1 MRMAGIPATIIT
13 IMPEGLR
20 AASSPQSLVRLM
32 TWLSPAFPVGG
43 FAYSGG
49 LEAAVTEGHVR
60 DGEGLMRW
68 VDTLLSAGSL
78 RNDAILL
85 CEAYR
90 GFADPRRLSAV
101 AALAAALAP
110 SGERYQEAIHQGD
123 AFVAAATAW
132 PHPVLAELGPGTAYS
147 VAVGAVAAAHGVALA
162 DTLLAFLQAQC
173 GQLASAAIRL
183 GLIGQRQSVGMLAA
197 LEARLIAQ
205 SQSFQSLGLDDLGG
219 ATMLA
224 DILSL
229 RHETQYSRL
238 FQS

>member
-1 MRMAGIPATIIT
+1 MHMAGIPATIIT
-13 IMPEGLR
+13 TMPEGAS
-20 AASSPQSLVRLM
+20 AATSPQSLVRLM

-60 DGEGLMRW
+60 DAEGLAGW
-68 VDTLLSAGSL
+68 IDTLLASGAL

-90 GFADPRRLSAV
+90 GFADPGRLSAV
-101 AALAAALAP
+101 SALAAALAP
-110 SGERYQEAIHQGD
+110 SAERYQEVVHQGD
-123 AFVAAATAW
+123 AFVAAASAW
-132 PHPVLAELGPGTAYS
+132 PHPVLAELRPGTAYS
-147 VAVGAVAAAHGVALA
+147 VAVGAIAAAHGVALA

-197 LEARLIAQ
+197 LEERLIAQ
-205 SQSFQSLGLDDLGG
+205 ARSFEALGLDDLGS
-219 ATMLA
+219 ATVLA
-224 DILSL
+224 DILSM